1 MKKTVLALAVVAAAG
16 FAGAANA
23 ASQATTAVFNM
34 YAQKGLDQNAGN
46 QSMSGPINVDTTV
59 TGFINTTAGTW
70 GVQSTTAFFG
80 LIWTASNGT
89 LITATG
95 NYALN
100 TATAAVTSAAPD
112 TVGTADGSMHFTV
125 GAGQVAGIIDF
136 AWGTTTGIRVVNV
149 WNVSACGSNTCYI
162 TAAVPGM
169 ENGPFPGYNA
179 QFNLTA
185 APAPAP
191 VPVPAAVWLFGSGL
205 LGLVGVARR
214 KKAA

>member
-1 MKKTVLALAVVAAAG
+1 MKKTVLALAVVAAVG

-34 YAQKGLDQNAGN
+34 YSQKGLDQNPGN
-46 QSMSGPINVDTTV
+46 QNMTGPINVDSTV
-59 TGFINTTAGTW
+59 TGFIDTTAGTW

-80 LIWTASNGT
+80 LTWTASNGG
-89 LITATG
+89 LISTTGSYALDTATG
-95 NYALN
+95 HVAL
-100 TATAAVTSAAPD
+100 AAPD
-112 TVGTADGSMHFTV
+112 TVGTNDAQMHFTV

-149 WNVSACGSNTCYI
+149 WNVSACGSNTCYT

-185 APAPAP
+185 AP

>member
-1 MKKTVLALAVVAAAG
+1 MKKTVLALALVAAG

-23 ASQATTAVFNM
+23 APVATTAVFNM
-34 YAQKGLDQNAGN
+34 YAQKGLDQNPGN
-46 QSMSGPINVDTTV
+46 QSMTGPINVDTTV
-59 TGFINTTAGTW
+59 TGSIDTTAGTW
-70 GVQSTTAFFG
+70 SISSTTAFFG
-80 LIWTASNGT
+80 LNWTASNGT
-89 LITATG
+89 LVTTAG

-100 TATAAVTSAAPD
+100 TTTAAVTSAAPD
-112 TVGTADGSMHFTV
+112 TVGTADSSMHFTV

-149 WNVSACGSNTCYI
+149 WNVSACGSNTCYT

-185 APAPAP
+185 AP
-191 VPVPAAVWLFGSGL
+191 VPVPAAAWLFGSGL

-214 KKAA
+214 KKKA